1 MWLAGTLAAFLK
13 LIMKSFFI
21 AGPGFI
27 FSSPLAILPAA
38 IAVML
43 STHVAAQS
51 SPTNDATPALNNMV
65 VTATRTLQ
73 DADTALAQISV
84 ITRADI
90 EAAGLVNLTELLQR
104 KAGVEIRATGGA
116 GQPSGVFI
124 RGANSQHT
132 LVLVDG
138 LRLGS
143 STSGAAAFENIPLDL
158 IERIEVV
165 KGPLSGVYGSDAIG
179 GVVQIF
185 TRNTD
190 KPRLSAEVGVGSN
203 STHLFSAG
211 FTAAEN
217 KTSITLNAGYREVN
231 ARSASNELAGRYIY
245 NPDRDPYSN
254 ANVLLKLSH
263 TLWQGETISATA
275 WQSVGRTQYDAGA
288 DNNPSNK
295 QILSGIQL
303 MSENE
308 LSPGWKSN
316 IRIGQTTDDI
326 CIASSFPG
334 TFKTGQN
341 QAIWLNQFSTVNG
354 SMNAGL
360 EWREEKVAST
370 TGYTNRIRTTS
381 AIFASYL
388 EHRDANQ
395 LELTVRRDQEDQFGS
410 RNTGS
415 LSYGFQLTPQTLL
428 YAKGGRAFRAPSFND
443 LYYPGFSNPLLLPE
457 RGEQIEGGVKFSN
470 GRYRASAVYFDHK
483 INDLILY
490 DFATSRPQNIRR
502 ARIKGWELNA
512 STRMAG
518 FDFVAALTIQKPVDA
533 DSNRQLR
540 SRARQFGNV
549 SVARTWGAW
558 SFSTDITSSSARFD
572 SANEAATTTMSGYA
586 LFNSNVRYRVDKTWT
601 VDMSATNLGNRD
613 YVLARGYNQPCRTFF
628 VAIQAVA
635 F

>member
-1 MWLAGTLAAFLK
+1 MWLAGTLATFLK
-13 LIMKSFFI
+13 IIMKSFIFTRS
-21 AGPGFI
+21 GFT
-27 FSSPLAILPAA
+27 FSSSLAILPAA
-38 IAVML
+38 ISAIL
-43 STHVAAQS
+43 SVPASAQ
-51 SPTNDATPALNNMV
+51 PVLNNMV
-65 VTATRTLQ
+65 VTATRTPQ
-73 DADTALAQISV
+73 DADTALAQITV

-90 EAAGLVNLTELLQR
+90 EAAGFSSLTELLQR
-104 KAGVEIRATGGA
+104 KAGVEVRATGGA

-143 STSGAAAFENIPLDL
+143 STAGGAAFENISLDL
-158 IERIEVV
+158 IERIEIV

-190 KPRLSAEVGVGSN
+190 KPRLNAEVGIGSN
-203 STHLFSAG
+203 AARSFSAG
-211 FTAAEN
+211 FTTTES
-217 KTSITLNAGYREVN
+217 KTSVTLNAGYREVN
-231 ARSASNELAGRYIY
+231 ARSASNALAGSYIY

-275 WQSVGRTQYDAGA
+275 WQSVGRTHFDAGA
-288 DNNPSNK
+288 DTNPSNK

-303 MSENE
+303 SSDNE

-316 IRIGQTTDDI
+316 FRIGQTTDDI
-326 CIASSFPG
+326 RIDSSFPG
-334 TFKTGQN
+334 TFKTEQN
-341 QAIWLNQFSTVNG
+341 QAVWFNEFKTADG

-370 TGYTNRIRTTS
+370 TRYTTRTRTTS
-381 AIFASYL
+381 ALFASYL
-388 EHRDANQ
+388 ERRDANQ
-395 LELTVRRDQEDQFGS
+395 LDFTVRRDQEDQFGN

-415 LSYGFQLTPQTLL
+415 LSYGFQLTPQALL
-428 YAKGGRAFRAPSFND
+428 YVRGGRAFRAPSFND

-457 RGEQIEGGVKFSN
+457 RGEQIEGGVKFFN
-470 GRYRASAVYFDHK
+470 RDYRACAVYFDNK

-490 DFATSRPQNIRR
+490 DFVTSRPQNIRR

-512 STRMAG
+512 STNLAG
-518 FDFVAALTIQKPVDA
+518 FEFVAAFTIQKPVDA
-533 DSNRQLR
+533 VSGLQLR
-540 SRARQFGNV
+540 SRAKQFGNI
-549 SVARTWGAW
+549 SVARSFGAW
-558 SFSTDITSSSARFD
+558 TFTADVTSSGARFD
-572 SANEAATTTMSGYA
+572 SANESATAKMSGYA
-586 LFNSNVRYRVDKTWT
+586 LLGANARYRMDKTWT
-601 VDMSATNLGNRD
+601 VDVSATNLGNRD
-613 YVLARGYNQPCRTFF
+613 YVLARGYNQPGRTIF
-628 VAIQAVA
+628 VTVRAVA